1 MIFFSFFSFSLHRK
15 TVKAGVVYQNSVPEW
30 GAFIASDIILGVY
43 RVESE
48 IVELRIV
55 YTDQKRCEIYVYEW
69 KYLVK

>member
-15 TVKAGVVYQNSVPEW
+15 TVKARVVYRNSVPEW

-55 YTDQKRCEIYVYEW
+55 YTDWKCCEIYVYGWE
-69 KYLVK
+69 

>member
-15 TVKAGVVYQNSVPEW
+15 TVKARVVYQNSVPEW

-55 YTDQKRCEIYVYEW
+55 YME
-69 KYLVK
+69 